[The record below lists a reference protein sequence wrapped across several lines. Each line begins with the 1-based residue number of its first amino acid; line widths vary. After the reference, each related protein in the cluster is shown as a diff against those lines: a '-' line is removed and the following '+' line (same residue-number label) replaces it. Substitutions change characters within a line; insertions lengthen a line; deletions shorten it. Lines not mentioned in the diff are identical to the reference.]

1 MTVQP
6 LTRGTG
12 NHGGPTVSS
21 TSGGRGGGPIEIHL
35 HNEVVGREF
44 QRVVKKVA
52 LEDFGLQI

>member
-1 MTVQP
+1 
-6 LTRGTG
+6 
-12 NHGGPTVSS
+12 
-21 TSGGRGGGPIEIHL
+21 L

>member
-1 MTVQP
+1 VTVQP

-21 TSGGRGGGPIEIHL
+21 TSGGRGRGPIEIHL